1 MIMGATVEPQ
11 YLPYESVANF
21 VVVLFL
27 IFGAI
32 ITIDKV
38 LDVIKKHRKPK
49 MTAEQELAQRQA
61 ACDRHFKRDLDR
73 IEALEKGQKQQQETD
88 RVVLTAL
95 RAILS
100 HEINGNSIDRMK
112 EANDDI
118 DKMLINR

>member
-1 MIMGATVEPQ
+1 MMGAAVEPQ

-27 IFGAI
+27 VFGAI

-49 MTAEQELAQRQA
+49 LTAEQELVQRQA
-61 ACDRHFKRDLDR
+61 ACDRHFQRDLER
-73 IEALEKGQKQQQETD
+73 IERLEKGQKQQQETD
-88 RVVLTAL
+88 RIVLTAL

-112 EANDDI
+112 EANEAI
-118 DKMLINR
+118 DQMLINR